1 MQRLTG
7 LDAGYLY
14 LETGTSPMHVSS
26 LMILD
31 PSSAPNGFDF
41 DSLKRLFLDRIHLA
55 PPFRRRL
62 VEVPLGIHHPIWVED
77 PDFDLDWHLRHIA
90 VPSPGGMAELNELVG
105 HLIAIPL
112 DRTRPLWECW
122 LIEGVEGGHVAL
134 LAKVHHSA
142 IDGEAGEELIVTLL
156 DAQPEGPDGALVAD
170 PAQAD
175 PVEADGVDADRSQPD
190 PGQPDPGQPEP
201 GQPGRATTDDWQA
214 EHVPGDL
221 EMFTHALISLST
233 QPWRVV
239 KTTRRTASAVLQIR
253 RNNRSMPSLAPP
265 PSPFSAP
272 RTSFNH
278 ALTPHRSFATRS
290 LDLKTVKDIKN
301 TFGVKVND
309 VVLAVCA
316 GALRRYLDRRDE
328 NPARSLV
335 AMVPVSVRTGDDAAG
350 GNKVSTMF
358 TTLAT
363 KIDDP
368 VERLLAIS
376 TSMSQA
382 KAQQNAIGA
391 DTLQNWAEFAAPAVA
406 GQAARLYSRMR
417 IADRHRPAFNLTI
430 SNVPGPP
437 FPLYIAGARVV
448 ANYPAGPI
456 FDGGGLNITV
466 MSYRDS
472 LDFGL
477 LVCPELISDPQ
488 VLADDLQDALDEL
501 LAAAGRG

>member
-26 LMILD
+26 LMVLD
-31 PSSAPNGFDF
+31 PSTAPNGFDF
-41 DSLKRLFLDRIHLA
+41 DSLKQLFLDRIHLA

-77 PDFDLDWHLRHIA
+77 PNFDIDWHLRHIA
-90 VPSPGGMAELNELVG
+90 VPSPGAMDDLNELVG
-105 HLIAIPL
+105 HLMAIPL

-122 LIEGVEGGHVAL
+122 LIEGVEGGKVAL
-134 LAKVHHSA
+134 LAKVHHAA

-156 DAQPEGPDGALVAD
+156 DAQPEGPESELATD
-170 PAQAD
+170 PRQ
-175 PVEADGVDADRSQPD
+175 
-190 PGQPDPGQPEP
+190 
-201 GQPGRATTDDWQA
+201 TDDWQA
-214 EHVPGDL
+214 EHVPGDV
-221 EMFTHALISLST
+221 EMFTHALASLST
-233 QPWRVV
+233 QPWRVA
-239 KTTRRTASAVLQIR
+239 KTTRRTAIAALQIR
-253 RNNRSMPSLAPP
+253 RQNRSTPSLTPP

-278 ALTPHRSFATRS
+278 ALTPHRSFATTS
-290 LDLKTVKDIKN
+290 LDLKAVKDIKN
-301 TFGVKVND
+301 TFDVKVND
-309 VVLAVCA
+309 VVLALCA
-316 GALRRYLDRRDE
+316 GALRRYLDGRAE
-328 NPARSLV
+328 EPSSSLV
-335 AMVPVSVRTGDDAAG
+335 AMVPVSVRSDADVVG
-350 GNKVSTMF
+350 GNKISTMF

-382 KAQQNAIGA
+382 KEQQNAIGA

-437 FPLYIAGARVV
+437 FPLYIAGARVD

-456 FDGGGLNITV
+456 FDGGGLNVTV

-488 VLADDLQDALDEL
+488 RLADGLRDALDEL
-501 LAAAGRG
+501 LAATGRS